1 MGALAWIFVGLCIGV
16 PFGWVTRHGLREGQK
31 ELDRVSRPVDQ
42 DAELGG
48 AVKLLDG
55 EEE

>member
-1 MGALAWIFVGLCIGV
+1 MGALPWIFVGLCIGV